1 MMGVYCCGRWG
12 WVGVILLCVGRF
24 AQAASVPSGCPVT
37 LLPGQVSSIAQ
48 SCSNVTSGNQYNCC
62 ASAMLELRISL
73 TEVSPMSTT
82 FSVSEKQGDACLK
95 DLDSAL
101 LTLDVQKNFQ
111 ACKYTAGDI
120 FHTSTH
126 GCHGITKVERIVEIL
141 REQRV
146 DFQLIQESCT
156 EASTLCERCRRAVL
170 DATYVV
176 ASTGGAGMKANVLQ
190 YCSDLVFLALA
201 ASNFIQ
207 PKASEIGSCLYIAP
221 DCAALFRHFKYL
233 EIQRATDNFSTI
245 IGRGGFGTVYKA
257 RFKDGLV
264 AAVKRMNKGTSQ
276 GEQEFCKE
284 MELLGRLHHRHL
296 VTLRGY
302 CADRCRERLL
312 VYEYCENGSLKEHLH
327 GAHPEPGQVKLALT
341 WRKRLQIA
349 LDVATGLE
357 YLHSYCEP
365 PLCHRDIKSSN
376 ILLSEN
382 FTAKIADFGLAHAGR
397 YGDANFEPVTTEVHG
412 TPGYM
417 DPEYAETQELT
428 EKSDVYSFGVLL
440 LELVTGQRAISDNI
454 NLVDWAQK
462 YMDNVELKT
471 AFLVDSELERHEYT
485 LDELKSVMSIIKQC
499 TQINGKLRPN
509 MRQIV
514 RLLHD
519 TLVHTT
525 LDSSSR
531 SSHSSGHFIP
541 QGNGVDINTNCSV

>member
-221 DCAALFRHFKYL
+221 DAPVLVIQPIPPSESPVPRSIIPYKDVVPSRELTPSIVVLAICIALTSLALFLLMMLVIIIFRKRKLVFCPQEEMPLTGCKLQRLKVLNCRRDCAALFRHFKYL

-382 FTAKIADFGLAHAGR
+382 FTAKVSRPLQ
-397 YGDANFEPVTTEVHG
+397 
-412 TPGYM
+412 TPFYCIEIGHWC
-417 DPEYAETQELT
+417 
-428 EKSDVYSFGVLL
+428 KVK
-440 LELVTGQRAISDNI
+440 ISI
-454 NLVDWAQK
+454 
-462 YMDNVELKT
+462 
-471 AFLVDSELERHEYT
+471 
-485 LDELKSVMSIIKQC
+485 
-499 TQINGKLRPN
+499 
-509 MRQIV
+509 
-514 RLLHD
+514 
-519 TLVHTT
+519 
-525 LDSSSR
+525 
-531 SSHSSGHFIP
+531 
-541 QGNGVDINTNCSV
+541 